1 MTDATKYAASVFVID
16 DDVSLCEWVSFHLT
30 NESRDV
36 EYFTDATTG
45 LDAVR
50 RGSPDAVILDM
61 DLPDLS
67 GLEVLE
73 RIRKFRPEL
82 PVIMLTVT
90 EDVPVVVKAMN
101 SGAFDY
107 LTKPVSPERLALV
120 IRNATEQHRLQRTVV
135 DLQRSAE
142 DAGTRGLAGSS
153 PVMIELH
160 RSIEQIAASSVSVL
174 LHGESGTGKELVARA
189 IHDSSDRAA
198 QPFVAL
204 NCAAIPETLQE
215 DEFFGHEK
223 GAFTGAQGLR
233 RGRIERAH
241 GGTLFLDEV
250 AELSASMQATL
261 LRVLQE
267 HTFTRVGGAE
277 EIQSDFRLLAATHRD
292 LVAAVAEGEFR
303 EDLYY
308 RLAVFELELA
318 PLRERREDI
327 PELVSIFQR
336 EMARGLGTE
345 TEPGFSADALQLI
358 LEHPWP
364 GNVRELRNAVHRAF
378 VASAGGTIRREHL
391 PPRMLTPK
399 QNSGGPGNLD
409 AMNLRGPAPQGLPM
423 SETPVLDRDALD
435 RAHVMQALQQ
445 SHGRVDEAARMLG
458 VGRTTLYRKRKKYGL
473 L

>member
-1 MTDATKYAASVFVID
+1 
-16 DDVSLCEWVSFHLT
+16 
-30 NESRDV
+30 
-36 EYFTDATTG
+36 
-45 LDAVR
+45 
-50 RGSPDAVILDM
+50 
-61 DLPDLS
+61 
-67 GLEVLE
+67 
-73 RIRKFRPEL
+73 
-82 PVIMLTVT
+82 
-90 EDVPVVVKAMN
+90 
-101 SGAFDY
+101 
-107 LTKPVSPERLALV
+107 
-120 IRNATEQHRLQRTVV
+120 
-135 DLQRSAE
+135 
-142 DAGTRGLAGSS
+142 
-153 PVMIELH
+153 MIELH

>member
-16 DDVSLCEWVSFHLT
+16 DDVNLCEWVSFHLT

-50 RGSPDAVILDM
+50 RGAPDAVILDM
-61 DLPDLS
+61 DLPDMS

-90 EDVPVVVKAMN
+90 EDVPIVVKAMN

-107 LTKPVSPERLALV
+107 LTKPVSAERLSLV
-120 IRNATEQHRLQRTVV
+120 IRNATEQHRLQRKVV

-142 DAGTRGLAGSS
+142 DAGTWGLAGSS

-160 RSIEQIAASSVSVL
+160 RSIEQIAASNVSVL

-189 IHDSSDRAA
+189 IHEASDRAA

-204 NCAAIPETLQE
+204 DCGAIPETLQE

-250 AELSASMQATL
+250 AELSPSMQATL

-267 HTFTRVGGAE
+267 RTFTRVGGVE
-277 EIQSDFRLLAATHRD
+277 EIRSDFRLVAATHRD
-292 LVAAVAEGEFR
+292 LMAAVAENEFR

-318 PLRERREDI
+318 PLRKRREDI

-336 EMARGLGTE
+336 EMARGLGAEADSGLT
-345 TEPGFSADALQLI
+345 ADALQLI

-378 VASAGGTIRREHL
+378 VASQGGMIRREHL
-391 PPRMLTPK
+391 PPRMLTTRLHAGETANP
-399 QNSGGPGNLD
+399 D
-409 AMNLRGPAPQGLPM
+409 ATNLRDLSPQGLPP
-423 SETPVLDRDALD
+423 SLAPVLDREELD
-435 RAHVMQALQQ
+435 RAQVTQALQQ
-445 SHGRVDEAARMLG
+445 SNGRVDEAARMLG

>member
-1 MTDATKYAASVFVID
+1 MTDATQHAASVYVID
-16 DDVSLCEWVSFHLT
+16 DDVNLCEWVSFHLNT
-30 NESRDV
+30 ENRDV
-36 EYFTDATTG
+36 EYFTDANTG

-50 RGSPDAVILDM
+50 RGSADAVILDL
-61 DLPDLS
+61 DLPDMS

-82 PVIMLTVT
+82 PVIMLTGT
-90 EDVPVVVKAMN
+90 EDVPVVVNAMN

-107 LTKPVSPERLALV
+107 LTKPVSAERLSLV
-120 IRNATEQHRLQRTVV
+120 IRNATEQHRLQRKIV

-160 RSIEQIAASSVSVL
+160 RSIEQVAASNVSVL
-174 LHGESGTGKELVARA
+174 IQGESGTGKELVARA
-189 IHDSSDRAA
+189 IHDAGNRAE
-198 QPFVAL
+198 QPFVAV

-233 RGRIERAH
+233 RGRIERAN

-267 HTFTRVGGAE
+267 RRFTRVGGSDE
-277 EIQSDFRLLAATHRD
+277 VESDFRVVAATHRD
-292 LVAAVAEGEFR
+292 LMTAVAEAEFR

-318 PLRERREDI
+318 PLRMRREDI
-327 PELVSIFQR
+327 PELAMIFQR
-336 EMARGLGTE
+336 EMGREAGTQTELGFDPE
-345 TEPGFSADALQLI
+345 ALRQI
-358 LEHPWP
+358 LEYPWP

-378 VASAGGTIRREHL
+378 VASGGETIRTEPL
-391 PPRMLTPK
+391 PGRML
-399 QNSGGPGNLD
+399 
-409 AMNLRGPAPQGLPM
+409 APQ
-423 SETPVLDRDALD
+423 A
-435 RAHVMQALQQ
+435 QAD
-445 SHGRVDEAARMLG
+445 HYA
-458 VGRTTLYRKRKKYGL
+458 
-473 L
+473 

>member
-1 MTDATKYAASVFVID
+1 MADATKHAASVFVID
-16 DDVSLCEWVSFHLT
+16 DDVNLCEWVSFHLT

-36 EYFTDATTG
+36 EYFTEATTG

-50 RGSPDAVILDM
+50 RGSPDAVVLDM
-61 DLPDLS
+61 DLPDMS
-67 GLEVLE
+67 GLEALE
-73 RIRKFRPEL
+73 RIRKFRPDL

-101 SGAFDY
+101 AGAFDY
-107 LTKPVSPERLALV
+107 LTKPVSSERLSLV
-120 IRNATEQHRLQRTVV
+120 VRNATEQHRLQQKVV

-160 RSIEQIAASSVSVL
+160 RSIEQIAGSTVSVL

-189 IHDSSDRAA
+189 IHDASDRAA
-198 QPFVAL
+198 RPFVAL

-223 GAFTGAQGLR
+223 GAFTGAHGLR

-250 AELSASMQATL
+250 AELSPSMQATL

-267 HTFTRVGGAE
+267 RTFTRVGGAE
-277 EIQSDFRLLAATHRD
+277 EIQSDFRLVAATHRD
-292 LVAAVAEGEFR
+292 LVAAVAEDEFR

-318 PLRERREDI
+318 PLRMRREDI
-327 PELVSIFQR
+327 PELVAIFQR
-336 EMARGLGTE
+336 EMARGRGIE
-345 TEPGFSADALQLI
+345 TEPGLAADALQVI
-358 LEHPWP
+358 LDHPWP

-378 VASAGGTIRREHL
+378 VASQGGTIRREHL
-391 PPRMLTPK
+391 PPRMLAST
-399 QNSGGPGNLD
+399 QQSGGPRNLD
-409 AMNLRGPAPQGLPM
+409 AISPPRLSAQDLPTRPA
-423 SETPVLDRDALD
+423 PVLDRETMERTHLI
-435 RAHVMQALQQ
+435 QALQQ
-445 SHGRVDEAARMLG
+445 SNGRVDEAARMLG
-458 VGRTTLYRKRKKYGL
+458 IGRTTLYRKRKKYGL